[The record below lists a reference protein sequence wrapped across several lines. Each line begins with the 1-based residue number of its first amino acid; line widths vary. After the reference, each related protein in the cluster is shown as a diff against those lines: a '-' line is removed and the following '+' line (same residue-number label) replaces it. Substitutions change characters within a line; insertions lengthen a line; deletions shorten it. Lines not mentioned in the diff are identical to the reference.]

1 MPKLVP
7 EGEKRVA
14 LNCLVSP
21 KTLAALK
28 AMDCSQGEGVD
39 RAVAAL
45 AFSGA
50 KYTPEIEAKIQRN
63 VRPRESRPFRGPLLR
78 PKERK

>member
-21 KTLAALK
+21 KTLVALK

-45 AFSGA
+45 SSQA

-63 VRPRESRPFRGPLLR
+63 VRPREPRPFRGELLK
-78 PKERK
+78 PKDRK